1 MEVTVEQL
9 LQLYGESQVNLRL
22 LELEIKRLLQENEK
36 LKGEGETPLPLEK

>member
-36 LKGEGETPLPLEK
+36 LKGEGETPPSLEK